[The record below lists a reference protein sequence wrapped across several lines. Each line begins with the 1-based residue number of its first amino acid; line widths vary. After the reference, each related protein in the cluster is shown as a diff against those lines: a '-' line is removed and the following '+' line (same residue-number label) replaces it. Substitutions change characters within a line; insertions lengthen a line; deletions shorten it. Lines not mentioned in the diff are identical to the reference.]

1 MIDLHDT
8 TYTKARLESELI
20 DNTVANEML
29 EQYDS
34 LKSEIKEQK
43 DTEYLPDY
51 RKEDLAYNEK
61 LLDACATVLKHYTV
75 PSERPEELQRDH
87 TTESEDMDM
96 KDKDY
101 VIITA
106 ILSYRMRYVMHRD
119 DLQKQ
124 NPLDPVNTIEWA
136 NDIVTDEECVE
147 FSQKHMGEQII
158 DTVEMN
164 EDDMLVLFDKENDY
178 LSGWTKDKKLKF
190 VRASITSDEV
200 PVDMLPKDIK
210 VHEVTELKWITLAAE
225 QGDADAQF
233 SLGLMYLQG
242 LGVFLDNKTAVK
254 WFTLAAEQG
263 RARAQFYLGEMYHE
277 GQNVPQDH
285 TTAVKWYRLAAE
297 QGNVAAQFNLGWM
310 YHKGLGVAQNHEA
323 ARKWYSLAAKQGHAD
338 AQFNLGSISRIE
350 E

>member
-96 KDKDY
+96 KDKEY

-225 QGDADAQF
+225 QGD
-233 SLGLMYLQG
+233 
-242 LGVFLDNKTAVK
+242 
-254 WFTLAAEQG
+254 
-263 RARAQFYLGEMYHE
+263 
-277 GQNVPQDH
+277 
-285 TTAVKWYRLAAE
+285 
-297 QGNVAAQFNLGWM
+297 VAAQFNLGWM
-310 YHKGLGVAQNHEA
+310 HHKGLGVAQNHEA

>member
-1 MIDLHDT
+1 MIDPHDT
-8 TYTKARLESELI
+8 TYTKARLESERI
-20 DNTVANEML
+20 DNTVATEML

-51 RKEDLAYNEK
+51 KKEDLAYNEK

-87 TTESEDMDM
+87 TTESKDMAVD
-96 KDKDY
+96 DKDY

-136 NDIVTDEECVE
+136 NDIVTAEECVE

-164 EDDMLVLFDKENDY
+164 EDDMLVLFDKDNDY
-178 LSGWTKDKKLKF
+178 LSGWTKDEKLKF
-190 VRASITSDEV
+190 VRASITSSEV
-200 PVDMLPKDIK
+200 PVDILPKDIK
-210 VHEVTELKWITLAAE
+210 VHKVTGLKWITLAAE
-225 QGDADAQF
+225 QGDSTD
-233 SLGLMYLQG
+233 LL
-242 LGVFLDNKTAVK
+242 
-254 WFTLAAEQG
+254 WP
-263 RARAQFYLGEMYHE
+263 R
-277 GQNVPQDH
+277 
-285 TTAVKWYRLAAE
+285 
-297 QGNVAAQFNLGWM
+297 WM
-310 YHKGLGVAQNHEA
+310 TSAP
-323 ARKWYSLAAKQGHAD
+323 
-338 AQFNLGSISRIE
+338 RIE

>member
-1 MIDLHDT
+1 MIDPHDT
-8 TYTKARLESELI
+8 TYTKERLESERI
-20 DNTVANEML
+20 DNTVATEML

-51 RKEDLAYNEK
+51 KKEDLAYNEK

-75 PSERPEELQRDH
+75 PSERPEELQRDYI
-87 TTESEDMDM
+87 TESKDMAVE
-96 KDKDY
+96 DKDY

-124 NPLDPVNTIEWA
+124 NPLDPVNIIEWA
-136 NDIVTDEECVE
+136 NDIVTAEECVE

-190 VRASITSDEV
+190 VRASITSSEV
-200 PVDMLPKDIK
+200 PVDILPKDIK
-210 VHEVTELKWITLAAE
+210 VHKVTGLKWITLAAE
-225 QGDADAQF
+225 QGNANAQF
-233 SLGLMYLQG
+233 NLGTMYENG
-242 LGVFLDNKTAVK
+242 LGIALNYN
-254 WFTLAAEQG
+254 AA
-263 RARAQFYLGEMYHE
+263 L
-277 GQNVPQDH
+277 
-285 TTAVKWYRLAAE
+285 KWYRLAAE
-297 QGNVAAQFNLGWM
+297 QGNANAQYYLGWM
-310 YHKGLGVAQNHEA
+310 HHKGLGVPQNDKTA
-323 ARKWYSLAAKQGHAD
+323 VKWYRLAAKQGHAD
-338 AQFNLGSISRIE
+338 AQFSLGSIPRIE

>member
-61 LLDACATVLKHYTV
+61 LLDACATVFKHYTV

-96 KDKDY
+96 KDKEY

-136 NDIVTDEECVE
+136 NDIVNAEECVE
-147 FSQKHMGEQII
+147 FSQEYMGEQII

-242 LGVFLDNKTAVK
+242 LGVFLNNK
-254 WFTLAAEQG
+254 
-263 RARAQFYLGEMYHE
+263 
-277 GQNVPQDH
+277 
-285 TTAVKWYRLAAE
+285 TAVKWYRLAAE

>member
-96 KDKDY
+96 KDKEY

-119 DLQKQ
+119 DLQKL
-124 NPLDPVNTIEWA
+124 NPSVPVDAIEWA
-136 NDIVTDEECVE
+136 NDTVNMNECEE
-147 FSQKHMGEQII
+147 FSQEHMGEYIV

-164 EDDMLVLFDKENDY
+164 EEDMLELFDKDNDY
-178 LSGWTKDKKLKF
+178 LREWTKDQKIAM
-190 VRASITSDEV
+190 VR
-200 PVDMLPKDIK
+200 K
-210 VHEVTELKWITLAAE
+210 
-225 QGDADAQF
+225 
-233 SLGLMYLQG
+233 
-242 LGVFLDNKTAVK
+242 
-254 WFTLAAEQG
+254 
-263 RARAQFYLGEMYHE
+263 
-277 GQNVPQDH
+277 
-285 TTAVKWYRLAAE
+285 
-297 QGNVAAQFNLGWM
+297 
-310 YHKGLGVAQNHEA
+310 
-323 ARKWYSLAAKQGHAD
+323 
-338 AQFNLGSISRIE
+338 SISND
-350 E
+350 